1 VRDGKLF
8 IVRVPVDGV
17 GKGIWTSK
25 LCNVY
30 FTVLKREVSSRQ
42 RELHRILSRALSIAE
57 ELRRMHHELTSELSE
72 FRVLTY
78 LPGKCKYVKN

>member
-1 VRDGKLF
+1 MKRVEVRDGKLF

-17 GKGIWTSK
+17 GKGIWTST

-42 RELHRILSRALSIAE
+42 RGCIG
-57 ELRRMHHELTSELSE
+57 
-72 FRVLTY
+72 F
-78 LPGKCKYVKN
+78 